1 LLGLAMAPLL
11 APASPDQSTSLGSS
25 PTRMKMVLFLL
36 SVSVLACY
44 IDRSNLSIA
53 AEMIKGELKI
63 SDFQLGAL
71 LSVFFWV
78 YASLQLPAGWLVDRF
93 DVKWVF
99 TAGFFLWSAATAVTG
114 LLHGFIALVI
124 VRAVLGIGESI
135 AFPSY
140 SNIFSTHF
148 TESQRGTANAAL
160 QIGLAMGP
168 ALGMSVGGVAVG
180 RFGWR
185 PFFLVLG
192 LGSLLWLIPWIKV
205 MPARAKSARVG
216 TQSNVKLTDFLR
228 MRSAWGSCFGQFSL
242 NYSLYL
248 LVTWLPSY
256 LIRSRHFTMNGMAR
270 AGGVI
275 FTVYAISAF
284 ICGRLSDR
292 LINAGHSPTLV
303 RKAMLGI
310 GLTGIGAALFG
321 AAVAPDGMVVPV
333 LGFGGALLAM
343 AGTNSWAV
351 AQTIAGP
358 RVAGRWTGAQ
368 NFIGNMGGACAPVL
382 TGYLLGRTGQF
393 YLPLAIAAVI
403 AWLGTIS
410 WVLVV
415 GPVEEIAWQHEAP
428 SPVPVGASAGTART

>member
-1 LLGLAMAPLL
+1 MGTT
-11 APASPDQSTSLGSS
+11 PAAVSAGQIVSERPSS
-25 PTRMKMVLFLL
+25 SRINTVLFLL

-53 AEMIKGELKI
+53 AEIIKGELHI

-71 LSVFFWV
+71 LSTFFWV
-78 YASLQLPAGWLVDRF
+78 YASLQIPAGWLVDRF

-99 TAGFFLWSAATAVTG
+99 AAGFFLWSAATAVTG

-124 VRAVLGIGESI
+124 VRAILGVGESI

-168 ALGMSVGGVAVG
+168 ALGMSAGGVAVA

-192 LGSLLWLIPWIKV
+192 FGSLLWLIPWV
-205 MPARAKSARVG
+205 MAMPNRSASSKAFAR
-216 TQSNVKLTDFLR
+216 SNVRIVDILR

-248 LVTWLPSY
+248 LVTWLPSF
-256 LIRSRHFTMNGMAR
+256 LIRSRHFSMTGMAK

-275 FTVYAISAF
+275 FTAYAISAF
-284 ICGRLSDR
+284 LVGRISDKFIR
-292 LINAGHSPTLV
+292 AGYSATRV
-303 RKAMLGI
+303 RKTMLGV
-310 GLTGIGAALFG
+310 GLIGIGAGLFA
-321 AAVAPDGMVVPV
+321 AAVVPDRFVVSV

-358 RVAGRWTGAQ
+358 QVAGRWTGVQ
-368 NFIGNMGGACAPVL
+368 NFVGNMGGAGAPVL

-403 AWLGTIS
+403 AWLGAIS
-410 WVLVV
+410 WVVAV
-415 GPVEEIAWQHEAP
+415 GPVEEIAWDEQTR
-428 SPVPVGASAGTART
+428 GARLHIERPATGSART